1 MTMLTRS
8 RVVVLAVAGLMLAG
22 CGSVHP
28 GDAAVVD
35 GQSIP
40 MKTLE
45 KTAEA
50 YCTLTLN
57 SAQQQGVNVVS
68 STDIRRQAV
77 LSLVSIVVARDVAK
91 TENLEIQPKS
101 YALSQAQVDQI
112 AEAFPDAEI
121 PELQKALEE
130 SQEVSAIAIALAAKM
145 NGVVPDETNQAQL
158 DEAGR
163 AEITKA
169 FKDNEVK
176 FAPRF
181 GLSPSGA
188 VRAATGSLSVAPVD
202 LEAPTPEDLPKTQRC
217 S

>member
-1 MTMLTRS
+1 MLTPLRAVMLAAAGTML
-8 RVVVLAVAGLMLAG
+8 AA

-35 GQSIP
+35 GKSIP

-50 YCTLTLN
+50 YCTLTLS
-57 SAQQQGVNVVS
+57 SAKQQGVNVIS

-77 LSLVSIVVARDVAK
+77 TSLVSIVVARDLVK
-91 TENLEIQPKS
+91 SESLEIKPNS
-101 YALSQAQVDQI
+101 YALSEEQIDQI
-112 AEAFPDAEI
+112 AKTFPKAELS
-121 PELQKALEE
+121 ELKKAIEE
-130 SQEVSAIAIALAAKM
+130 SQEISAIAIALAAKST
-145 NGVVPDETNQAQL
+145 GQTPDESNQSAL
-158 DEAGR
+158 DDLGR
-163 AEITKA
+163 SEIMKA
-169 FKDNEVK
+169 FKANGVQ

-188 VRAATGSLSVAPVD
+188 ERAATGSLSVAPVD
-202 LEAPTPEDLPKTQRC
+202 LEAPTPDDLPKTQRC

>member
-1 MTMLTRS
+1 MLTRT
-8 RVVVLAVAGLMLAG
+8 RAVMLAAAASLLAA

-35 GQSIP
+35 SQSIP
-40 MKTLE
+40 MRTLE

-57 SAQQQGVNVVS
+57 SAKQQGVEVVS

-77 LSLVSIVVARDVAK
+77 LSLVSIVVARDLAK
-91 TENLEIQPKS
+91 AENLQIPPKA
-101 YALSQAQVDQI
+101 YELSETQVDQI
-112 AEAFPDAEI
+112 AAAFPDADVE
-121 PELQKALEE
+121 ELQKALEE
-130 SQEVSAIAIALAAKM
+130 SQEVSAIAIALASKSTGAT
-145 NGVVPDETNQAQL
+145 PDESNQSQL
-158 DEAGR
+158 DELGR
-163 AEITKA
+163 SEIMKA
-169 FKDNEVK
+169 FPANDVQ

-181 GLSPSGA
+181 GLSPSGKE
-188 VRAATGSLSVAPVD
+188 RASTGSLSVAPVD

>member
-1 MTMLTRS
+1 
-8 RVVVLAVAGLMLAG
+8 MLAAAG
-22 CGSVHP
+22 SLLAACGSVHP

-35 GQSIP
+35 GESIP

-57 SAQQQGVNVVS
+57 SAKQQGVNAVS

-77 LSLVSIVVARDVAK
+77 TSLVSIVVARDLARS
-91 TENLEIQPKS
+91 ENLQIQPKS
-101 YALSQAQVDQI
+101 YALSEAQVDQI
-112 AEAFPDAEI
+112 AKTFPKAEVG
-121 PELQKALEE
+121 ELKKAIEE
-130 SQEVSAIAIALAAKM
+130 SQEVSAIAIALASKST
-145 NGVVPDETNQAQL
+145 GQVPDESNQSAL
-158 DEAGR
+158 DDLGR
-163 AEITKA
+163 KEIMKA
-169 FKDNEVK
+169 FKANDVQ

-188 VRAATGSLSVAPVD
+188 ERAATGSLSVAPVD
-202 LEAPTPEDLPKTQRC
+202 LEAPTPEELPKTQRC